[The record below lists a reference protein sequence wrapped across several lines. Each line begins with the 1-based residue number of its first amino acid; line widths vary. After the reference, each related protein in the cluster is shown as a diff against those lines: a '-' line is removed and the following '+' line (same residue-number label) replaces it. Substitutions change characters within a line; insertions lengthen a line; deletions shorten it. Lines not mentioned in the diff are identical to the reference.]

1 MENALPRRA
10 RVRTLRHR
18 QAQPGAAAR
27 AEAARNAAA
36 HRRAGDRMITL
47 LVCVFGAIAA
57 VLVVTLIFAR
67 RAAERVAKL
76 EAEKLVRSFERDAI
90 DEAERKKRTPSSRGS
105 ARKG

>member
-1 MENALPRRA
+1 
-10 RVRTLRHR
+10 
-18 QAQPGAAAR
+18 
-27 AEAARNAAA
+27 
-36 HRRAGDRMITL
+36 MITL

-90 DEAERKKRTPSSRGS
+90 DEAERKKRRLADEAAREKAKLES
-105 ARKG
+105 ASNDELERIVNK